1 MIEHVTD
8 VQVLRA
14 PRGGVLRVR
23 SGQVW
28 VTRRADLTDHVLS
41 AGEGLTAAAGQCLYL
56 EPWQRGATVEVE
68 WQPVVRSTGLTSWLA
83 HSRQQAQRAL
93 AAGARRLARHLE
105 ALAGRIDVQGRC
117 PA

>member
-14 PRGGVLRVR
+14 PRGRVLRVR

-56 EPWQRGATVEVE
+56 EPWQRGAMVEVE
-68 WQPVVRSTGLTSWLA
+68 WQPVARSTGLPWLA
-83 HSRQQAQRAL
+83 HSRRQAQRAL
-93 AAGARRLARHLE
+93 AAGARRLARRLE
-105 ALAGRIDVQGRC
+105 TLAGRIDVQGRC